1 MPIRTARGILMLSSQ
16 MTASELRHFIDKI
29 GAFIAAHQLPSGAIP
44 WYLDGVTD
52 PWDHVECAI
61 ALDLCGMSDSAAKA
75 YHWLAEKQNPDGS
88 WWYTYQNGQR
98 KEPAKDSNHSA
109 YVATGIWLHYLAT
122 RDERFLREMWPVVE
136 KGIGFT
142 LSLQQ
147 PTGEVYWSL
156 DYKDDPWPSAPL
168 SGSSCIY
175 QSITSGMKIAQTLG
189 LDRPDWDKAAVK
201 LGRAIRERPEL
212 FDFHGDNWR
221 GYAMNWYYPVL
232 TGVVSGKEAGE
243 HIAGQW
249 PEFVVDGWGCKC
261 SLDEPWVTVAETCE
275 LAMALVGIGEMGA
288 ADTLLGWV
296 LPLQDSDGGFWT
308 GIRVPEEIIYP
319 PDEKTTWTAA
329 GVILALLAD
338 SELALTNLP

>member
-1 MPIRTARGILMLSSQ
+1 MLARTIRGILVLSSK
-16 MTASELRHFIDKI
+16 MTASDLSRLVNET
-29 GAFIAAHQLPSGAIP
+29 GSFIASHQLPSGAVP
-44 WYLDGVTD
+44 WYQDGVTD

-61 ALDLCGMSDSAAKA
+61 ALDLCGMSDSALKA
-75 YHWLAEKQNPDGS
+75 YRWLAETQNPDGS
-88 WWYTYQNGQR
+88 WWYTYQNDQR

-109 YVATGIWLHYLAT
+109 YVATGAWLHYLIT
-122 RDERFLREMWPVVE
+122 GDKRFLREMWPVVE

-147 PTGEVYWSL
+147 PSGEVYWSL

-175 QSITSGMKIAQTLG
+175 QSITSGVKIAQTLD
-189 LDRPDWDKAAVK
+189 LDRPDWEKAAAK
-201 LGRAIRERPEL
+201 LARVIRERPEL
-212 FDFHGDNWR
+212 FDSHGDNRR

-232 TGVVSGKEAGE
+232 TGVVSGGEAGE

-249 PEFVVDGWGCKC
+249 PEFVIDGWGCKC
-261 SLDEPWVTVAETCE
+261 SLDQPWVTVAETCE
-275 LAMALVGIGEMGA
+275 LAMALVSIGETGA
-288 ADTLLGWV
+288 ADTLLEWV
-296 LPLQDSDGGFWT
+296 LPLKDSDGGFWT
-308 GIRVPEEIIYP
+308 GIRLPEEIIYP

-338 SELALTNLP
+338 SKSTILNLL

>member
-1 MPIRTARGILMLSSQ
+1 MMLSSR
-16 MTASELRHFIDKI
+16 MTAPQFQRLVDGI

-44 WYLDGVTD
+44 WYEGGVTD

-61 ALDLCGMSDSAAKA
+61 ALDLCGMSDSAVKA
-75 YHWLAEKQNPDGS
+75 YRWLAEVQNPDGS
-88 WWYTYQNGQR
+88 WWYTYQDGQR

-109 YVATGIWLHYLAT
+109 YVATGTWFHYLAT
-122 RDERFLREMWPVVE
+122 TDKHFLREMWPVVE
-136 KGIGFT
+136 NGIDFT

-147 PTGEVYWSL
+147 PTGEVYWAL

-175 QSITSGMKIAQTLG
+175 QSITTGIKIAQTLG
-189 LDRPDWDKAAVK
+189 LDRPDWEKAAGK
-201 LGRAIRERPEL
+201 LIQAIREQPEL
-212 FDFHGDNWR
+212 FDFHGDNRR

-232 TGVVSGKEAGE
+232 TGVVSGGEAGD

-249 PEFVVDGWGCKC
+249 PEFVIDGWGCKC

-275 LAMALVGIGEMGA
+275 LAMALVSIGETGA
-288 ADTLLGWV
+288 ADTLLEWV
-296 LPLQDSDGGFWT
+296 LQLQDSDGGFWT
-308 GIRVPEEIIYP
+308 GIRLPEEIIYP

-329 GVILALLAD
+329 GMILALLAD
-338 SELALTNLP
+338 SELALANLP